1 MNQTAFIDDTQTYR
15 EATQAVQDA
24 QIREYREARAEP
36 VAYTAYRIETE
47 GGHRRITDGIN
58 NTIQWHNHNSP
69 FTSWT
74 GHNINRRRQYV
85 MTRTHNEEDSSLLLS
100 CSYNGMTYHQ
110 RISQQELFTIQHGIG
125 QEALVKRYEE
135 HLRDKMDNYLKQL
148 EWDNYTVNITNKDWQ
163 QMKNRIEELETQ
175 ISQLLTINK
184 INVETFNI

>member
-15 EATQAVQDA
+15 TATD
-24 QIREYREARAEP
+24 R
-36 VAYTAYRIETE
+36 YTAYRIETE

-58 NTIQWHNHNSP
+58 NSLHWGHAVWHDSN
-69 FTSWT
+69 
-74 GHNINRRRQYV
+74 NINRRRQYV
-85 MTRTHNEEDSSLLLS
+85 MTRTHNEEDNSLLLS

-125 QEALVKRYEE
+125 QEALIKRYEE
-135 HLRDKMDNYLKQL
+135 HLRDKMDNYLKQV
-148 EWDNYTVNITNKDWQ
+148 EWDNYTVNVTNKDWQ